1 MQNISQPKIG
11 NFRPKVAKVN
21 TINLRPYQPSDL
33 NNIIQIFTKAVHQL
47 GITYYSPAQ
56 LTAWAPSEPDL
67 QRWRDR
73 LEAMVVLVA
82 EQGTTIIGFIGYDG
96 AGLVDL
102 LFVHPAFARLGIAT
116 MLMQAVE
123 QLAIADGVRE
133 LKTKASMVA
142 RPFFESRGFVVI
154 AEETVNIGGENLRRF
169 AMGKT
174 IEPTH

>member
-1 MQNISQPKIG
+1 MFLSQRLATFCP
-11 NFRPKVAKVN
+11 RVAKVN
-21 TINLRPYQPSDL
+21 TIHLRPYHPSDL
-33 NNIIQIFTKAVHQL
+33 NNIIQIFTEAVHQL
-47 GITYYSPAQ
+47 GIKYYSPAQ
-56 LTAWAPSEPDL
+56 LSAWAPSEPDL
-67 QRWRDR
+67 QRWGDR
-73 LEAMVVLVA
+73 LESMVVLVA

-123 QLAIADGVRE
+123 QLAIADGVSE

-142 RPFFESRGFVVI
+142 RPFFESRGLVVI
-154 AEETVNIGGENLRRF
+154 AEETVTIGGENLRRF

-174 IEPTH
+174 IEPAH